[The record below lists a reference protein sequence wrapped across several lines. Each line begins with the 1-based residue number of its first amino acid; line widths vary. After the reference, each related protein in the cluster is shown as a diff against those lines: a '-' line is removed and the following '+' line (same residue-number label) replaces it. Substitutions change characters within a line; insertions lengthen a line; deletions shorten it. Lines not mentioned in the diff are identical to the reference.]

1 MQDAAGEIF
10 TMTVSNN
17 AAFRKPKLTAWRSRA
32 AKNKLWQGEGMVR
45 RLSMTIFLFGSF
57 LSALAHAQAPLR
69 IGTLLSVTQAPLWAG
84 IEGRFF
90 ERYGIKSMEVIVFSG
105 GQPAT
110 AALISGELKI
120 NTTGGPAVI
129 NARLRGADVVII
141 ARTVGVFP
149 YTLYVA
155 KDIHEPSQLKGKKVG
170 VSRIGGSGY
179 DALIYALKNIKLDPK
194 KDVTILQVGGF
205 ADRLAALASDSI
217 QGTVLNPPFTL
228 KAKELGLRPL
238 YDLVASGVT
247 YPINQI
253 TTTRTFMR
261 EHRETVK
268 SFLKG
273 LIHGLAKF
281 RTDKDFG
288 MHVLSKNLREKDPK
302 ILQETYEFWL
312 KVFPKVPAPG
322 PEDATAFL
330 DFMELKQRHDP
341 KEFVDGTL
349 VQELEREG
357 FVDSVY
363 R

>member
-1 MQDAAGEIF
+1 MGRQLSTISAAI
-10 TMTVSNN
+10 
-17 AAFRKPKLTAWRSRA
+17 
-32 AKNKLWQGEGMVR
+32 
-45 RLSMTIFLFGSF
+45 LFCLF
-57 LSALAHAQAPLR
+57 LSFSANAQTPLR

-84 IEGRFF
+84 IEGKLF
-90 ERYGIKSMEVIVFSG
+90 EKYGIRNMEVIVFSG

-149 YTLYVA
+149 YTLYVS

-179 DALIYALKNIKLDPK
+179 DALVYALKNIKLDPK

-228 KAKELGLRPL
+228 KARELGLRPL

-253 TTTRTFMR
+253 TTTRGFMKD
-261 EHRETVK
+261 HRETVK

-281 RTDKDFG
+281 RMDRDFG
-288 MHVLSKNLREKDPK
+288 TRVLSKNLHEKDPK
-302 ILQETYEFWL
+302 ILQETYDFWL
-312 KVFPKVPAPG
+312 KVFPKIPSPG

-330 DFMELKQRHDP
+330 EFMQLKGQRDP

-357 FVDSVY
+357 FVDGLY
-363 R
+363 KEP

>member
-1 MQDAAGEIF
+1 MGGLIASTLLFLVLLSTSAG
-10 TMTVSNN
+10 
-17 AAFRKPKLTAWRSRA
+17 
-32 AKNKLWQGEGMVR
+32 
-45 RLSMTIFLFGSF
+45 
-57 LSALAHAQAPLR
+57 AQAPLR
-69 IGTLLSVTQAPLWAG
+69 IGTILSVTQAPLWAG
-84 IEGRFF
+84 IDGKFF
-90 ERYGIKSMEVIVFSG
+90 QKYGIKNTEVIVFSG

-149 YTLYVA
+149 YTLYVS

-179 DALIYALKNIKLDPK
+179 DALIYALKSIKLDPK
-194 KDVTILQVGGF
+194 KDVTILQIGGF
-205 ADRLAALASDSI
+205 ADRLAALSSDVI

-228 KAKELGLRPL
+228 RARELGLRPL
-238 YDLVASGVT
+238 YDLVASGIT

-253 TTTRTFMR
+253 TTTRAFMR
-261 EHRETVK
+261 DHRDTVK

-273 LIHGLAKF
+273 LIHGLARF
-281 RTDKDFG
+281 RTDRDFAIQ
-288 MHVLSKNLREKDPK
+288 VLSKNLRERDPK

-312 KVFPKVPAPG
+312 KVFPKVPSPG
-322 PEDATAFL
+322 PEDATVFL
-330 DFMELKQRHDP
+330 EFMQLKEQRDP
-341 KEFVDGTL
+341 KEFVDGSL

-357 FVDSVY
+357 FVDSLY
-363 R
+363 KGR